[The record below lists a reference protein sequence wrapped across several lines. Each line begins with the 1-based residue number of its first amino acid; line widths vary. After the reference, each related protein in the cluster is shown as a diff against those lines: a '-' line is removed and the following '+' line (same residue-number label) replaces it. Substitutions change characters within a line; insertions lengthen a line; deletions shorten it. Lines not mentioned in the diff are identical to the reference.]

1 MDKDITYQGN
11 ALKIVLECLEHRY
24 EYKHSCPFLFNMD
37 RYAIVKG
44 KHNCPNIFISLKK
57 EFFLKY
63 GEFAEKNNWR
73 TADGKLEFG
82 LGETL
87 NVEDIKKLIKEQ
99 IQQIYFCYRDG
110 KIYMIKVDDFLKL
123 SHKWE
128 NKEGKEVRSASIHN
142 FIRINKEEV
151 LSEVMV

>member
-1 MDKDITYQGN
+1 M
-11 ALKIVLECLEHRY
+11 L
-24 EYKHSCPFLFNMD
+24 
-37 RYAIVKG
+37 
-44 KHNCPNIFISLKK
+44 
-57 EFFLKY
+57 
-63 GEFAEKNNWR
+63 
-73 TADGKLEFG
+73 
-82 LGETL
+82 
-87 NVEDIKKLIKEQ
+87 KKLIKEQ